1 MHAQTAAAKLAVL
14 VLCNVTAKV
23 SALMLAPMGIP
34 MMSLAMMP
42 QVLVGA
48 VVVDSPSVC
57 A

>member
-1 MHAQTAAAKLAVL
+1 MPVQTATAKLSVRL
-14 VLCNVTAKV
+14 LFKETAKV

-34 MMSLAMMP
+34 TMSLAMMP